1 MNGFIP
7 LPESLLP
14 YDGEVRLLTD
24 VFAESET
31 LLTQLQEGLEWTQR
45 QIVVFNKLHDEP
57 RLSAWYGD
65 PRSIYTYSGITL
77 EPLRWVEPLIEIRER
92 CEHLS
97 DSRFN
102 SVLANL
108 YRDGADSMGWHADD
122 ESELGPTPTIASVSF
137 GAERRFDMRHRQT
150 KEVVRISLPHNSL
163 LIMSGTCQ
171 THWMHAVARTKR
183 VREPRINLT
192 YRWIHPELSRG

>member
-7 LPESLLP
+7 LPENLLP

-24 VFAESET
+24 VFSESDK
-31 LLTQLQEGLEWTQR
+31 LLARLIADLEWTQR

-65 PRSIYTYSGITL
+65 AASVYTYSGITL
-77 EPLRWVEPLIEIRER
+77 APLDWVEPLISIREE
-92 CEHLS
+92 CEQLS
-97 DSRFN
+97 NARFN
-102 SVLANL
+102 AVLANF

-122 ESELGPTPTIASVSF
+122 EPELGAAPTIASVSL

-150 KEVVRISLPHNSL
+150 KEVVRIPLPHNSL
-163 LIMSGTCQ
+163 LIMSGSCQ

-192 YRWIHPELSRG
+192 YRWIHSELSRG